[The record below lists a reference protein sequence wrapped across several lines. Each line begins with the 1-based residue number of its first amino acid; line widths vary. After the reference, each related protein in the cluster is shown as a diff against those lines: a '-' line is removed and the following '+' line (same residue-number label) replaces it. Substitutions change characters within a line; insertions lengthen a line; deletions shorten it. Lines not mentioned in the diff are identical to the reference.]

1 MSQFIES
8 IRIEDGNIELLDY
21 HNERFNTTR
30 KLFFCVDDEW
40 DLKHLIQIPDK
51 YKTGL
56 VKCRIVYDIEIQ
68 EVQFSFYKS
77 KNISNLKLVKASIHY
92 AYKSK
97 DRDKLEQLKKLAAPA
112 VEVLIVNDGKISDT
126 SFSNIIFRK
135 EGQWFTSDSP
145 LLAGV
150 MRESLLNEGVIEEIP
165 IRTEDL
171 KYFDAFMLVN
181 ALLDF
186 DPSRAFPI
194 KNIIGL

>member
-40 DLKHLIQIPDK
+40 DLKHFIQIPDK

-92 AYKSK
+92 AYKST

-135 EGQWFTSDSP
+135 GEQWFTSDSP

-150 MRESLLNEGVIEEIP
+150 MRESLLNDGVIEEIP

-181 ALLDF
+181 AMLDF

>member
-40 DLKHLIQIPDK
+40 DLKHFIQIPDK

-56 VKCRIVYDIEIQ
+56 VKCRIIYDIEIQ

-145 LLAGV
+145 LLTGV

-171 KYFDAFMLVN
+171 KDFDAFMLVN
-181 ALLDF
+181 AMLYF
-186 DPSRAFPI
+186 DASRAFPI

>member
-40 DLKHLIQIPDK
+40 DLKHFIQIPDK

-92 AYKSK
+92 AYKST

-135 EGQWFTSDSP
+135 KGQWFTSDSP

-181 ALLDF
+181 AMLDF

>member
-40 DLKHLIQIPDK
+40 DLKHFIQIPDK

-92 AYKSK
+92 AYKST

-150 MRESLLNEGVIEEIP
+150 MRESLLNDGVIEEIP

-181 ALLDF
+181 AMLDF

>member
-40 DLKHLIQIPDK
+40 DLKHFIQIPDK

-92 AYKSK
+92 AYKST

-181 ALLDF
+181 AMLDF

>member
-30 KLFFCVDDEW
+30 KLFFRVDDEW
-40 DLKHLIQIPDK
+40 DLKHFIQIPDE

-97 DRDKLEQLKKLAAPA
+97 DRDKLEQLKKFAAPA
-112 VEVLIVNDGKISDT
+112 AEVLIVNDEKISDT

-135 EGQWFTSDSP
+135 GQQWFTSDSP

-171 KYFDAFMLVN
+171 KDFDAFMLVN
-181 ALLDF
+181 AMLDF
-186 DPSRAFPI
+186 DASRAFPI

>member
-92 AYKSK
+92 AYKST

-135 EGQWFTSDSP
+135 KKQWFTSDSP

-181 ALLDF
+181 AMLDF